1 MKKLRAAGGVKRYH
15 TVPIIGQQTVAEHS
29 FQVCL
34 ILTQVFGDKVTKN
47 LLKAALFHDLAEI
60 ETGDIPAPAKR
71 RYSLLHS
78 GVLEAEVTF
87 EMEHKID
94 VGLTKEEH
102 KMLKFADYY
111 ELVLFCFD
119 QLELG
124 NRNVL
129 EALGNGLAYLR
140 EMDSVGLTAEF
151 LIETAEKRYHKHAK
165 C

>member
-1 MKKLRAAGGVKRYH
+1 MKTLRAAGGVKRYH

-34 ILTQVFGDKVTKN
+34 ILTQVFEKKVTAN
-47 LLKAALFHDLAEI
+47 LLKAALFHDLAEV

-71 RYSLLHS
+71 RYKELHA
-78 GVLEAEVTF
+78 GAIMAEVTF
-87 EMEHKID
+87 EREHKID
-94 VGLTKEEH
+94 VGLSKEEH
-102 KMLKFADYY
+102 KMLKFADCY

-129 EALGNGLAYLR
+129 EVLGNGLAYLQ
-140 EMDSVGLTAEF
+140 ELDGLGVTAEF
-151 LIETAEKRYHKHAK
+151 LIETAEKKYHGYTKR
-165 C
+165 